1 MEERK
6 RYIPDESKF
15 PERFK
20 RRPRMEE
27 VHRRVCEELG
37 LPVIPDEELEPII
50 ERARKKGFLNWPDEK
65 QP

>member
-15 PERFK
+15 PEKWFRK
-20 RRPRMEE
+20 HDIAE
-27 VHRRVCEELG
+27 VHKRVCEQLG

-50 ERARKKGFLNWPDEK
+50 ERAKERGILERHE
-65 QP
+65 